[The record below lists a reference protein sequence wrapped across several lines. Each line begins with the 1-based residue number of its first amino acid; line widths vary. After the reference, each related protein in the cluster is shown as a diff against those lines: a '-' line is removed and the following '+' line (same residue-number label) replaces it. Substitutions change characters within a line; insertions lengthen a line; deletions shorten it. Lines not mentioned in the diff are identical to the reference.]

1 MPFVGVTQTRACLG
15 LILKFAN
22 VFTSAISAQIIRDAG
37 EKALLSLYGGKAED
51 TSDILRKKKFSNKAV
66 KRISSVDVQNLTPT
80 SDSAKYHFYR
90 VYHQVQVW
98 MGK

>member
-37 EKALLSLYGGKAED
+37 EKALVSLYGGKGRGHVRH
-51 TSDILRKKKFSNKAV
+51 TT
-66 KRISSVDVQNLTPT
+66 Q
-80 SDSAKYHFYR
+80 
-90 VYHQVQVW
+90 
-98 MGK
+98 

>member
-1 MPFVGVTQTRACLG
+1 MFGIDFEIYKRVYICYQCP
-15 LILKFAN
+15 
-22 VFTSAISAQIIRDAG
+22 
-37 EKALLSLYGGKAED
+37 EKALVSLYGGKAED
-51 TSDILRKKKFSNKAV
+51 TSDILRNKKFSNKAV